1 MAVLICAWTRLTPL
15 LGASPFDHHVQTLL
29 AFSLPIVDHLHGHE
43 DLGTIDVLC
52 VVGVRDGRV

>member
-1 MAVLICAWTRLTPL
+1 MAVLIFAWIRLTPL

-29 AFSLPIVDHLHGHE
+29 AFSLLIVDKLHGHE
-43 DLGTIDVLC
+43 DLRTIDVLC